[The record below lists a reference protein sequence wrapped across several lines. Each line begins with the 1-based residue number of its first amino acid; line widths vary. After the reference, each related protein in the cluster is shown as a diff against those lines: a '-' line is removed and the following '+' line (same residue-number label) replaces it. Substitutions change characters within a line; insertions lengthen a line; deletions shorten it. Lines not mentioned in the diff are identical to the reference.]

1 MTAPSLNLSAET
13 FCVNPPMLRQYALPD
28 LGALPQRRHLLL
40 WKARIARF
48 SMSAWA
54 SSWIYLD
61 LPGVKQQLIGH
72 R

>member
-1 MTAPSLNLSAET
+1 
-13 FCVNPPMLRQYALPD
+13 MLRQYALPD

-48 SMSAWA
+48 SMSAWV

-72 R
+72 G